1 MNYNFKDPKIQLKI
15 KHSIIKN
22 MPYFLLHDLIKYK
35 CLTEFILELTN
46 YLYCH
51 KNCNY
56 TEESLQKVVL
66 SHFNYD
72 SSSRIILGAFP
83 WKYSLYKD
91 DYWSYLHKTM
101 LSNERKQKKQIV

>member
-15 KHSIIKN
+15 KHNIIKN
-22 MPYFLLHDLIKYK
+22 MPYFLLRDLIKYK

-51 KNCNY
+51 KVFNY
-56 TEESLQKVVL
+56 TGESLRKY
-66 SHFNYD
+66 N

-91 DYWSYLHKTM
+91 EYWSNVHKTM
-101 LSNERKQKKQIV
+101 LSNERKQKK